1 MGIMLIVFVLLAMYE
16 RGEYLTFALAGAI
29 SLFLFVEAGF
39 RGRLTN
45 LVTSA
50 AMGLSV
56 VAALVIFYEF
66 FWQIVVASVLALGVY
81 VLWDNLRE
89 LRRR

>member
-1 MGIMLIVFVLLAMYE
+1 MLIVFVLVVMYE
-16 RGEYLTFALAGAI
+16 RGTYLTFALAASIG
-29 SLFLFVEAGF
+29 LFLFVEAGF

-50 AMGLSV
+50 TIGLAV
-56 VAALVIFYEF
+56 VATLVVVYRF
-66 FWQIVVASVLALGVY
+66 FWQIVVVAVLSLGVY

-89 LRRR
+89 LRR